1 MKIRFKLFAGLTE
14 LLPPNR
20 KSNVVE
26 LDVDDGTTIQQMID
40 AYRIPPRNAHLVLLN
55 GLYIAP
61 EARAS
66 SLLSDGD
73 ELAIWPPVA
82 GG

>member
-1 MKIRFKLFAGLTE
+1 MKIRFKLFASLTE
-14 LLPPNR
+14 LLPPTR
-20 KSNVVE
+20 KSNVAE
-26 LDVDDGTTIQQMID
+26 LEIEDGTTIQQMID
-40 AYRIPPRNAHLVLLN
+40 LYRIPPRSAHLVLLN
-55 GLYIAP
+55 GLYVAP
-61 EARAS
+61 AERAT

>member
-14 LLPPNR
+14 LLPPTR

-26 LDVDDGTTIQQMID
+26 LEVEDGTSVQQMID
-40 AYRIPPRNAHLVLLN
+40 LYRIPPRNAHLVLLN

-61 EARAS
+61 AERPAS
-66 SLLSDGD
+66 RLSEGD

>member
-1 MKIRFKLFAGLTE
+1 MKIRFKLFANLTE
-14 LLPPNR
+14 LLPPTR

-26 LDVDDGTTIQQMID
+26 LDIDNGTSVQQMID
-40 AYRIPPRNAHLVLLN
+40 LYRIPPRSAHLVLLN

-61 EARAS
+61 AERATCC
-66 SLLSDGD
+66 LSEGD
-73 ELAIWPPVA
+73 ELAVWPPVA